1 MSADSK
7 IRTGAATLVALVV
20 LYFCLFSRLDAIG
33 LVGPDEPRYA
43 WVARAMQES
52 GDWVTPRLYDRPWL
66 EKPPLYYW
74 GAATVFALF
83 GESEVSARLPSAV
96 AALLAALALAWTARR
111 HSGAA
116 AAFVV
121 LLIFPS
127 SIGVL
132 GFARGASTD
141 MVFSSALALALTAAV
156 EVVWCS
162 AASPSST
169 RWAQAMLGISLGAAV
184 LAKGPA
190 GVILAG
196 GSVVCWALLT
206 GQWRRAIRPLHPH
219 VLVWFALTAVPW
231 YVLCAQRNP
240 EFVNVFLLAH
250 NLQRYLTP
258 VFRHEQPWWFFG
270 PVLLLGLLPWTA
282 LLAGA
287 VREAW
292 RSWQEWKRSASA
304 FFLCWAVFPLLFF
317 SASQSKLPGYI
328 LPAIAPLTLV
338 MAASVSRSI
347 ENDRPAARWLLA
359 SVGATL
365 LVLALTAGRW
375 LERLPPESGLT
386 EVRALLPWLG
396 VAAGA
401 GVVSLLLAL
410 VHRRWAALVVLALS
424 LAGLVEAA
432 NRAVLPRLDPYLS
445 ARATARMLADD
456 AALRASLQ
464 VYRLHRAWHY
474 GLNFY
479 LERELPQ
486 WNPTQPGPAW
496 VLTSREGLEEIR
508 RRGRSIFALPEQSP
522 RAILVRVE

>member
-1 MSADSK
+1 M
-7 IRTGAATLVALVV
+7 RTVAATLVVLAV

-74 GAATVFALF
+74 GAAAAFALF
-83 GESEVSARLPSAV
+83 GENEVSARLPSAV
-96 AALLAALALAWTARR
+96 AALLAVLALAWTARR
-111 HSGAA
+111 QYGAA

-141 MVFSSALALALTAAV
+141 MVFSSALALAMCAAAELV
-156 EVVWCS
+156 LRPTS
-162 AASPSST
+162 SPSPA
-169 RWAQAMLGISLGAAV
+169 RWAQAMLGIFLGAAV

-219 VLVWFALTAVPW
+219 VLVWFALTAMPW

-292 RSWQEWKRSASA
+292 RGWQQWRQSASA
-304 FFLCWAVFPLLFF
+304 FFLCWAAFPLLFF

-328 LPAIAPLTLV
+328 LPAVAPLALV

-347 ENDRPAARWLLA
+347 ENDRRTARWLLA
-359 SVGATL
+359 SAGGTMVV
-365 LVLALTAGRW
+365 LVLTAGGW

-386 EVRALLPWLG
+386 EARELLPWLG
-396 VAAGA
+396 IAAGA
-401 GVVSLLLAL
+401 GVASLLLAL
-410 VHRRWAALVVLALS
+410 AYRGRAALVVLALS
-424 LAGLVEAA
+424 LAGLVEVA
-432 NRAVLPRLDPYLS
+432 NRVVLPRLDPYLS

-456 AALRASLQ
+456 AALRASLHA
-464 VYRLHRAWHY
+464 YRLHRAWHY

-486 WNPTQPGPAW
+486 WNPTEPGPAW
-496 VLTSREGLEEIR
+496 VVTSQEGLEEMR
-508 RRGRSIFALPEQSP
+508 RQGRSIFALPAHSP
-522 RAILVRVE
+522 RAVLVRAE